1 MTRVMLISLIAAAVV
16 GDQLTKTAALSLLSQ
31 GTAVPVLP
39 GFNLSLGFNTG
50 ASFGMMGGFMAG
62 KPLLMAA
69 LTGALTFAFDAV
81 SAGTLA
87 EGAEVIIER
96 GAAKAF
102 CVPCGLTIEVATH
115 ADVCPHCGVHQWM
128 LTEGD
133 EMRVTELEVE

>member
-1 MTRVMLISLIAAAVV
+1 MHE
-16 GDQLTKTAALSLLSQ
+16 LSLAQSIVEIATSHARAEGSGRVTMVFLKI
-31 GTAVPVLP
+31 
-39 GFNLSLGFNTG
+39 G
-50 ASFGMMGGFMAG
+50 ALAHVD
-62 KPLLMAA
+62 P
-69 LTGALTFAFDAV
+69 GALTFAFDAV

-102 CVPCGLTIEVATH
+102 CVPCGLTIEIATH